1 MGQIGAGQRGLRT
14 SSSEIFGSQLE
25 PGSIGAMSDR
35 RRHTRQPVDLFF
47 NKFLNGHPYLCRAVD
62 LSEKGLLAVTY
73 TEPEVVAES
82 FPLEL
87 RLPGQKRSLWM
98 WARTVRR
105 TKRRHAI
112 EFLRMDPRDRRD
124 LGTHLGAVR
133 A

>member
-1 MGQIGAGQRGLRT
+1 MN
-14 SSSEIFGSQLE
+14 E
-25 PGSIGAMSDR
+25 R
-35 RRHTRQPVDLFF
+35 RRHPRQPVDLFF

-73 TEPEVVAES
+73 TEPEILAES

-105 TKRRHAI
+105 SRKRHAI
-112 EFLRMDPRDRRD
+112 EFLRMDPRDRRALD
-124 LGTHLGAVR
+124 SHLGVARV
-133 A
+133 